1 MRKRDMAENT
11 SGKEVNR
18 ESRCS
23 LSASGKTKSFD
34 TVAQLHISS
43 RGEFMLHQLGQNNEA
58 APKR

>member
-1 MRKRDMAENT
+1 MAENT